1 MIHSSCRWDWAVKYL
16 IDFNSSGSEYTNQAI
31 NHVNLICSYSLPLCG
46 CWQVSGFYCCLSLAA
61 RASSTWKKSTAIL
74 SLFSSLYPC
83 LWHYCHPSWL
93 DESIQCSR
101 GCYCLVYVSLSE
113 RWCGQSQLL
122 MQRAGV
128 LNLLHVLFSSL
139 QGNLFDRIHIDLAD
153 ENICQTQLQN

>member
-1 MIHSSCRWDWAVKYL
+1 MIHSSCRWDVAVKYL

-31 NHVNLICSYSLPLCG
+31 NHVNTFLQLTTPWMLESHWFLLLPVLG
-46 CWQVSGFYCCLSLAA
+46 SKSIIHLEEVYCN
-61 RASSTWKKSTAIL
+61 

-93 DESIQCSR
+93 DESIECSR

-113 RWCGQSQLL
+113 RSCGQSQLL

-139 QGNLFDRIHIDLAD
+139 QGNLFDRIHTDLAD
-153 ENICQTQLQN
+153 GNICQTQLQN